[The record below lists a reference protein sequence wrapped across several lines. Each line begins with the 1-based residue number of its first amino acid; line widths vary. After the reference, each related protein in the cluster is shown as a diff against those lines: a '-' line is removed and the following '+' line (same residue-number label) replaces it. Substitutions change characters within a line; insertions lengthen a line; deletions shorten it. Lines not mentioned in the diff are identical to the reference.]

1 MPTISC
7 ILNLSGYATDIYCHV
22 KASVDYF
29 VKLLSVESILYSL
42 LLCKLD
48 HICKIVH
55 TYKYIHSLF
64 HLRQSLFPVS
74 YISTCPKQNC
84 SNKISLSLFSSPL
97 TEPVSRNLSPNWW
110 TFPVPRSS
118 SALRCPSVKWYSE
131 LLVLTDHTQRGAK
144 IEISFTRRDSLFFPF
159 FLCTKWAELDNY
171 PDLDFRTWNFF
182 AKRCLNLSDH
192 EHN

>member
-7 ILNLSGYATDIYCHV
+7 TLNLSGYVTDIYCHV

-29 VKLLSVESILYSL
+29 VKLLTVESILYSF

-55 TYKYIHSLF
+55 TYSHFFTSDNLCF
-64 HLRQSLFPVS
+64 LSHTFRLV
-74 YISTCPKQNC
+74 QN
-84 SNKISLSLFSSPL
+84 KTVLTKFLSLSLLFPL
-97 TEPVSRNLSPNWW
+97 NEPVSRNLSPNWW

-159 FLCTKWAELDNY
+159 F
-171 PDLDFRTWNFF
+171 
-182 AKRCLNLSDH
+182 
-192 EHN
+192 